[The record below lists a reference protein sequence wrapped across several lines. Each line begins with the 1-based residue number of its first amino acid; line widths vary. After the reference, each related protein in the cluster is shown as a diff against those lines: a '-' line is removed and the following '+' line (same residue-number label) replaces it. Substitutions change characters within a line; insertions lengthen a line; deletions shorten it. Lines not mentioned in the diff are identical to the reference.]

1 MIVAFAQQL
10 RDAHEPIVQRW
21 MSAVRADPKLTTANG
36 LAEKELRDHLGSLV
50 LRLAET
56 LNASA
61 QQPPEVE
68 PEVSPATPRDARK
81 HGQSRWAQHYR
92 VDELVREISVLRYE
106 MLEIFR
112 DFIKSRG
119 KIETEEFLQTTQ
131 VVHRFFDEICM
142 DSVAVY
148 VSERE
153 EQAALTHQGLRRL
166 NEAMEKEYESA
177 DVSRR
182 RTLSTVA
189 HEMATPVNALGL
201 GVTYLAE
208 SDDPEERREAKQLI
222 SRTLEHLRVML
233 DQLLDFARTD
243 GGGEKVRVARFE
255 VRPLFEYLTAG
266 FEPMAG
272 AREIEFHGEL
282 DESLVSVCSD
292 ENKVQRI
299 AVNLLS
305 NAVKYTETG
314 CISLALRA
322 VSDTHWA
329 IEVTDTGCGIPEEDL
344 ARIFAEFQRLA
355 IHSEKPGLGL
365 GLAIVRNL
373 AERLGGEVKVES
385 KVGQGSRFTVVLPRE
400 I

>member
-10 RDAHEPIVQRW
+10 RAEHEPIVQRW
-21 MSAVRADPKLTTANG
+21 MAAVRADPKLTTANR
-36 LAEKELRDHLGSLV
+36 LAEQELRDHLGALV
-50 LRLAET
+50 QRLAET
-56 LNASA
+56 LAESA
-61 QQPPEVE
+61 RQPLDEE
-68 PEVSPATPRDARK
+68 PEVSPGTPRDARK
-81 HGQSRWAQHYR
+81 HGQARWAQHYR

-112 DFIKSRG
+112 EFIKNLG
-119 KIETEEFLQTTQ
+119 KVETEEFLQSTQ

-148 VSERE
+148 VNERE

-166 NEAMEKEYESA
+166 NEAMEKEYETA
-177 DVSRR
+177 DVTRR

-222 SRTLEHLRVML
+222 GRTLQHLRVML
-233 DQLLDFARTD
+233 DQLLDFARHD
-243 GGGEKVRVARFE
+243 GGGEKVRLAKFE
-255 VRPLFEYLTAG
+255 MRPMFEYLTAA
-266 FEPMAG
+266 FEPLAG
-272 AREIEFHGEL
+272 AREIEFRGEL
-282 DESLVSVCSD
+282 DPSLLTVCSD

-305 NAVKYTETG
+305 NAVKYTESG
-314 CISLALRA
+314 CISLKLYG
-322 VSDTHWA
+322 VSETHWA
-329 IEVTDTGCGIPEEDL
+329 IEISDTGCGIPEEDL

-355 IHSEKPGLGL
+355 IHADQPGLGL

-385 KVGQGSRFTVVLPRE
+385 EVGKGSRFTVVLPRE
-400 I
+400 L

>member
-1 MIVAFAQQL
+1 MIVAFAQQH

-21 MSAVRADPKLTTANG
+21 MSAVRADPRLTTANG

>member
-10 RDAHEPIVQRW
+10 RAAHEPIVQRW
-21 MSAVRADPKLTTANG
+21 MAAVRADPKLTTANR
-36 LAEKELRDHLGSLV
+36 LAEQELRDHLGSLV

-56 LNASA
+56 LAANAEE
-61 QQPPEVE
+61 PLDEE
-68 PEVSPATPRDARK
+68 PEVAPGTPRDARK
-81 HGQSRWAQHYR
+81 HGQTRWAQHYR

-119 KIETEEFLQTTQ
+119 KVETEEFLQTTQ

-148 VSERE
+148 VNERE
-153 EQAALTHQGLRRL
+153 EQAAITHQGLRRL
-166 NEAMEKEYESA
+166 NEAMERESESA
-177 DVSRR
+177 GAPRR

-189 HEMATPVNALGL
+189 QEMATPVNALGL

-222 SRTLEHLRVML
+222 GRTLEHLRVML

-255 VRPLFEYLTAG
+255 VRPMFEYLTAG

-272 AREIEFHGEL
+272 AREIEFRGEL
-282 DESLVSVCSD
+282 DESLSSVCSD

-314 CISLALRA
+314 FISLALRG
-322 VSDTHWA
+322 VNDTHWC
-329 IEVTDTGCGIPEEDL
+329 IE
-344 ARIFAEFQRLA
+344 
-355 IHSEKPGLGL
+355 
-365 GLAIVRNL
+365 
-373 AERLGGEVKVES
+373 
-385 KVGQGSRFTVVLPRE
+385 
-400 I
+400 

>member
-10 RDAHEPIVQRW
+10 RAAHEPIVQRW
-21 MSAVRADPKLTTANG
+21 MAAVRADPKLTTANR

-56 LNASA
+56 LAANAEE
-61 QQPPEVE
+61 PLDEE
-68 PEVSPATPRDARK
+68 PEVAPGTPRDARK
-81 HGQSRWAQHYR
+81 HGQTRWAQHYR

-112 DFIKSRG
+112 EFIKGRG
-119 KIETEEFLQTTQ
+119 KLETEEFLQTTQ

-148 VSERE
+148 VNERE

-166 NEAMEKEYESA
+166 NEAMEREYESA

-208 SDDPEERREAKQLI
+208 SDDPQERREAKQLI
-222 SRTLEHLRVML
+222 GRTLEHLRVML
-233 DQLLDFARTD
+233 DQLLDFARND
-243 GGGEKVRVARFE
+243 GGGEKVRVAKFE
-255 VRPLFEYLTAG
+255 VRPMFEYLTAG
-266 FEPMAG
+266 FEPLAG
-272 AREIEFHGEL
+272 AREIEFRAEL
-282 DESLVSVCSD
+282 DRSLVTVCSD

-305 NAVKYTETG
+305 NAVKYTEVG
-314 CISLALRA
+314 HISLAMRA
-322 VSDTHWA
+322 VSETHWA
-329 IEVTDTGCGIPEEDL
+329 IEVGDTGCGIPEEDMK
-344 ARIFAEFQRLA
+344 RIFAEFQRMA
-355 IHSEKPGLGL
+355 IHSDQPGLGL

-373 AERLGGEVKVES
+373 AERLGGEVNVES
-385 KVGQGSRFTVVLPRE
+385 EVGKGSRFTVVLPRE